1 MAIPKTIIQT
11 FKTASLPFVHRWHI
25 NKFRRKNSSYAYRF
39 FTDADIEDFIATH
52 YGLAVTDAYKRI
64 QIGAAKADFFRY
76 AVLYK
81 EGGVYVDIDSTIETR
96 LDDFLKPD
104 DSAVISYEAN
114 PDLFVQWALIYGP
127 GHPFLARTL
136 DIVLGNIK
144 ENKYPN
150 DVHLMTGPGAYTRG
164 ICDCLATNPG
174 TPHRILGIDYSGHLK
189 FKFPLSKLAY
199 SKGEHWKKQQLV
211 RPVLRE
217 ASSGNL

>member
-25 NKFRRKNSSYAYRF
+25 NKFRKKNNTYNYQF
-39 FTDADIEDFIATH
+39 FTDADIEDFLATH
-52 YGLAVTDAYKRI
+52 YGLAVTDAYRRI

-81 EGGVYVDIDSTIETR
+81 QGGVYVDIDSAIVSK
-96 LDDFLKPD
+96 LDDFLQPD
-104 DSAVISYEAN
+104 DKAVISYEFN
-114 PDLFVQWALIYGP
+114 PDVFVQWALIYDA
-127 GHPFLARTL
+127 GHPFLSRAL
-136 DIVLGNIK
+136 DIVLENIK
-144 ENKYPN
+144 ENKYPH
-150 DVHLMTGPGAYTRG
+150 DVFLMTGPGAYTRAVRE
-164 ICDCLATNPG
+164 CLAANPG

-211 RPVLRE
+211 RPVLHE
-217 ASSGNL
+217 AAS